1 MSVKE
6 DYMFDV
12 VSMDY
17 DSIKQDLIDN
27 ENSQGLEKLD
37 KLSVKEL
44 DDIMW
49 KVDEMFSNTRAELWS
64 DFLFQV
70 CKKIKE
76 KK

>member
-1 MSVKE
+1 MIKE

-70 CKKIKE
+70 CEKIKE
-76 KK
+76 EK